1 MKNCPYYRVKWIG
14 INKQGCTWEPKEH
27 FQGEKAQTIL
37 KLYLVK
43 KQAEL
48 VAAEKRKHDMLAGI
62 LVETG
67 MAESN
72 GGAEDTTDGKVACD
86 KSVKAEDS
94 RQRVNESPWRHHF
107 GKWFWDNTVT
117 PAAKRATC
125 LLCQKTVSASS
136 TTNLR
141 SHLTAAHKNVLIKDL
156 RADEAMDP
164 GSYVT
169 LKSLKEDF
177 GSVEKF
183 KDGFKKALDEQFVK
197 MCCKKR
203 MPLSIGK

>member
-1 MKNCPYYRVKWIG
+1 M
-14 INKQGCTWEPKEH
+14 
-27 FQGEKAQTIL
+27 TIL
-37 KLYLVK
+37 KFYLVK

-48 VAAEKRKHDMLAGI
+48 VAAENRKYDMLAVI

-67 MAESN
+67 MAESSEVDEEN
-72 GGAEDTTDGKVACD
+72 IDGKVADD
-86 KSVKAEDS
+86 KHAKAENS
-94 RQRVNESPWRHHF
+94 RQRVNESPCRHHF
-107 GKWFWDNTVT
+107 GKWFWDNSVP

-125 LLCQKTVSASS
+125 LLCRKTVSASS

-141 SHLTAAHKNVLIKDL
+141 SHLTAAHKNALIKDL
-156 RADEAMDP
+156 RADEPMDP
-164 GSYVT
+164 RSYVT

-183 KDGFKKALDEQFVK
+183 KDGFRKALDEQFVK

-203 MPLSIGK
+203 MSLSIGKRHALFH

>member
-1 MKNCPYYRVKWIG
+1 M
-14 INKQGCTWEPKEH
+14 
-27 FQGEKAQTIL
+27 
-37 KLYLVK
+37 
-43 KQAEL
+43 
-48 VAAEKRKHDMLAGI
+48 
-62 LVETG
+62 
-67 MAESN
+67 
-72 GGAEDTTDGKVACD
+72 
-86 KSVKAEDS
+86 
-94 RQRVNESPWRHHF
+94 
-107 GKWFWDNTVT
+107 T

-141 SHLTAAHKNVLIKDL
+141 SHLTASHKNILMKDL
-156 RADEAMDP
+156 RADEPMDP

-183 KDGFKKALDEQFVK
+183 KDGFRKALDEQFVK

-203 MPLSIGK
+203 MPLSIGKRHALFH